1 MFQQQQRQQPPQ
13 ASQGTRLPSFPSSVT
28 VRVSSK
34 STATAASGS
43 ARGTRLVTPS
53 ATHGGLSV
61 RQLLQRRLPT
71 VVRQDAIRDALP
83 FIGNGAYMVSSSDS
97 SMISQAQIRI
107 GWQQSKIKNGWF
119 RPTNHHACSHV
130 CRFLFL
136 VPFR

>member
-1 MFQQQQRQQPPQ
+1 
-13 ASQGTRLPSFPSSVT
+13 
-28 VRVSSK
+28 
-34 STATAASGS
+34 
-43 ARGTRLVTPS
+43 VTPS
-53 ATHGGLSV
+53 ATHGGWSV

-107 GWQQSKIKNGWF
+107 GWQQNKIKNGWF
-119 RPTNHHACSHV
+119 RPTNHHAYSHV